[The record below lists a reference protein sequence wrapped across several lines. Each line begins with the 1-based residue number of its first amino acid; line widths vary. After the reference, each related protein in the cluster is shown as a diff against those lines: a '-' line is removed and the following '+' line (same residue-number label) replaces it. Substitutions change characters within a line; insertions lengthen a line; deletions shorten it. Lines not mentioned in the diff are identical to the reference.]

1 MATTLAANVDLKSAI
16 AEAEARFAEANPI
29 SRQAYNAATSVM
41 PGGNTRTVLFYPP
54 FPLAVAKGHGVRVT
68 DADGHDYLDVVGEFT
83 AGLYGHSHP
92 VIMAAIRRAL
102 DDGIV
107 LGGHNL
113 VEAKLADAV
122 CARFPSIERVRF
134 TNSGTEANLM
144 ALTAARA
151 FTGRDTILAMQGGYH
166 GAVFYFA
173 NPASPINAPFPFV
186 FGGYNDAEGCRQL
199 IRQHADRL
207 AAVILEPMFGSAG
220 CIRAE
225 PEFLKMLREETRK
238 VGALLIFDE
247 VMTSRLT
254 PGGLQTDVG
263 VTPDLTSLGKYIGG
277 GLSFGAFGGRTD
289 IMDQFDPRRPDAL
302 PHAGTFNNNILTM
315 SAGLAGLTQV
325 YTKEAAL
332 ALNARGEALRGRL
345 NALAAK
351 HALPVQFT
359 GFGSMLAIHFRAGA
373 VRSFAD
379 AQAGRNELKPLLQLD
394 LFQRELYSGR
404 RGMYVLSLP
413 MTEADMDTIVE
424 AFEEFFT
431 ARRRL
436 LAA

>member
-1 MATTLAANVDLKSAI
+1 MTVSVAGNVDLASAI
-16 AEAEARFAEANPI
+16 AEAEARYAEANPQ

-41 PGGNTRTVLFYPP
+41 PGGNTRTALFYPP
-54 FPLAVAKGHGVRVT
+54 FPLAIARGQGARVT

-83 AGLYGHSHP
+83 AGIYGHSHP
-92 VIMAAIRRAL
+92 VILGAIRQAL
-102 DDGIV
+102 EGGIV

-144 ALTAARA
+144 AITAARA
-151 FTGRDTILAMQGGYH
+151 FTRRDTIMAMHGGYH

-173 NPASPINAPFPFV
+173 NPASPVNAPFPFV
-186 FGGYNDAEGCRQL
+186 FGTYNDAENCRQL

-225 PEFLKMLREETRK
+225 PEFLAMLREETRRA
-238 VGALLIFDE
+238 GTLLIFDE

-254 PGGLQTDVG
+254 PGGLQADTG
-263 VTPDLTSLGKYIGG
+263 VMPDLTTLGKYIGG
-277 GLSFGAFGGRTD
+277 GLSFGAFGGRAD
-289 IMDQFDPRRPDAL
+289 IMDQFDPRKPDAL

-315 SAGLAGLTQV
+315 SAGLAGFTQV
-325 YTKEAAL
+325 YTREAAL
-332 ALNARGEALRGRL
+332 ALNARGDGLRGRL

-359 GFGSMLAIHFRAGA
+359 GFGSMLAIHFRTGA
-373 VRSFAD
+373 IRSYED
-379 AQAGRNELKPLLQLD
+379 AKAGRNELKPLAQLD
-394 LFQRELYSGR
+394 LFQRGLYSGR

-413 MTEADMDTIVE
+413 MTEADMDTIVD

-431 ARRRL
+431 VRRRL